1 MDRQTVVQDLVRL
14 AKELTSQDDPEDAM
28 MDLVG
33 AQGTRRCDNGQTEGL
48 SDALQDCPGC
58 REEE

>member
-33 AQGTRRCDNGQTEGL
+33 AQGDVIMDKQRV
-48 SDALQDCPGC
+48 
-58 REEE
+58 